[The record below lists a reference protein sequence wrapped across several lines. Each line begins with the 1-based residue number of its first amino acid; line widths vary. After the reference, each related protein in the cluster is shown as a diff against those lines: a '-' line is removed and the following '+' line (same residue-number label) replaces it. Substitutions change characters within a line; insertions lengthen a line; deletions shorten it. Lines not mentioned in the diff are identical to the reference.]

1 MKAYP
6 VKSTWHLP
14 LVIGSLILSS
24 QMAASAYPADS
35 QLSIT
40 PGLDRTGFMP
50 GGWDRNDLRTDAET
64 QTAVLDRT
72 GFVPGGWDL
81 NDLRTDAAAQTPAL
95 DKDQFIPGGWDGN
108 DLRTDSDSI
117 TKSKAK

>member
-6 VKSTWHLP
+6 VKSTWQLP

-40 PGLDRTGFMP
+40 PGLDRAGFM
-50 GGWDRNDLRTDAET
+50 
-64 QTAVLDRT
+64 
-72 GFVPGGWDL
+72 
-81 NDLRTDAAAQTPAL
+81 
-95 DKDQFIPGGWDGN
+95 PGGWDGN
-108 DLRTDSDSI
+108 DLRSDAESSVAALDRTGFMPGGWDANDLRTDSEPADKTLDRSSFMPGGWDHNDLRTDSDLN
-117 TKSKAK
+117 TKTNAK